1 MDVRSMTARRGVMMV
16 WAVLMVTLSVGW
28 SAAAQTPDPVK
39 AEDLVGAWEGVAQG
53 ANGDVG
59 LSASFTFKDGK
70 LGGTIDSS
78 MGRVDITSAALADDT
93 LNMTIDMQGMPGTLK
108 GKVQGSRIDG
118 VWVVG
123 EQSGPFVLTKSS
135 GAATPGT
142 AAPADPVSGEWE
154 GEAVVQGQPM
164 PFTLTLKLNGDT
176 VTGEMASSMGKV
188 PLASGAWKDGT
199 LLITF
204 PYVGGEPVSMGGQI
218 QAGKIAGVL
227 DYNNGEMQ
235 GTWTATR
242 K

>member
-1 MDVRSMTARRGVMMV
+1 MDVRSMTARRGLMMAA
-16 WAVLMVTLSVGW
+16 AVLMVTLPVGW

-39 AEDLVGAWEGVAQG
+39 AVDLVGAWEGVAQG
-53 ANGDVG
+53 ANGDVM
-59 LSASFTFKDGK
+59 LSANFTFEDGK
-70 LGGTIDSS
+70 LGGTIESS
-78 MGRVDITSAALADDT
+78 MGRVDITGATLADDT
-93 LNMTIDMQGMPGTLK
+93 LNMTIDIQGMAGTLT

-123 EQSGPFVLTKSS
+123 EQSGPFVLTRS
-135 GAATPGT
+135 GAAATPAT
-142 AAPADPVSGEWE
+142 AATPDPVSGEWE

-218 QAGKIAGVL
+218 QAAKIAGVL